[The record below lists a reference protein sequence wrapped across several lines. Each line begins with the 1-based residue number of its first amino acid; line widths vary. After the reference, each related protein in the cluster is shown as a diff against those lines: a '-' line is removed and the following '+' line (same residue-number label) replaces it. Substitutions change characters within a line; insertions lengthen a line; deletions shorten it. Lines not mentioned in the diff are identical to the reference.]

1 MDKNDLA
8 ALLIDAP
15 AAEVDQI
22 HRLLHEWSVG
32 PDSSFPVQM
41 SLLTKAQW
49 RIAANLPRLMNDSRK
64 LIELHLAEYRRQT
77 AELVKNLSAV
87 GEDQADEFKNVVK
100 AHTEALNQASGSFRS
115 QLKSVGAFTQ
125 DIRKH
130 LDDGVS
136 SYNHIKTDL
145 KVGREMFLKTCE
157 DFDVAKRLRLGLRQ
171 IFAPAFV
178 FDDELAA
185 PEQVNGV
192 DVALKIADV
201 GLERGDGRAADAEHV
216 EEFVVKSLFVGTLR
230 GRVAPI
236 TGETNRTVA
245 HLAPREMWHGCSSA
259 RESAC
264 CVVTVLCGNSGA

>member
-49 RIAANLPRLMNDSRK
+49 RIAASMPRSLNDSRK
-64 LIELHLAEYRRQT
+64 WLELHLAEYRRQT
-77 AELVKNLSAV
+77 AEMVKNLSAV
-87 GEDQADEFKNVVK
+87 GEDQADELKNVVK

-115 QLKSVGAFTQ
+115 QLKSIGAFTQ

-145 KVGREMFLKTCE
+145 KAGREMFRKTCE
-157 DFDVAKRLRLGLRQ
+157 DLDGRINGVQLRRDWLAWLGL
-171 IFAPAFV
+171 IAV
-178 FDDELAA
+178 GM
-185 PEQVNGV
+185 VIGITIGV
-192 DVALKIADV
+192 V
-201 GLERGDGRAADAEHV
+201 LEAKFR
-216 EEFVVKSLFVGTLR
+216 
-230 GRVAPI
+230 
-236 TGETNRTVA
+236 
-245 HLAPREMWHGCSSA
+245 
-259 RESAC
+259 
-264 CVVTVLCGNSGA
+264 

>member
-115 QLKSVGAFTQ
+115 QLKSIGAFTQ

-130 LDDGVS
+130 LDDGIS

-145 KVGREMFLKTCE
+145 KAGGEMFRKTCE
-157 DFDVAKRLRLGLRQ
+157 DLDGRINGVQLRRDWLAWLGL
-171 IFAPAFV
+171 IAIGMV
-178 FDDELAA
+178 IGITM
-185 PEQVNGV
+185 GV
-192 DVALKIADV
+192 V
-201 GLERGDGRAADAEHV
+201 LEAKFR
-216 EEFVVKSLFVGTLR
+216 
-230 GRVAPI
+230 
-236 TGETNRTVA
+236 
-245 HLAPREMWHGCSSA
+245 
-259 RESAC
+259 
-264 CVVTVLCGNSGA
+264 

>member
-87 GEDQADEFKNVVK
+87 GENQADEFKNVVK

-115 QLKSVGAFTQ
+115 QLKSIGAFTQ

-130 LDDGVS
+130 LDDGIS

-145 KVGREMFLKTCE
+145 KAGGEMFRKTCE
-157 DFDVAKRLRLGLRQ
+157 DLDGRINGVQLRRDWLAWLGL
-171 IFAPAFV
+171 IAIGMV
-178 FDDELAA
+178 IGITM
-185 PEQVNGV
+185 GV
-192 DVALKIADV
+192 V
-201 GLERGDGRAADAEHV
+201 LEAK
-216 EEFVVKSLFVGTLR
+216 FQ
-230 GRVAPI
+230 
-236 TGETNRTVA
+236 
-245 HLAPREMWHGCSSA
+245 
-259 RESAC
+259 
-264 CVVTVLCGNSGA
+264 

>member
-115 QLKSVGAFTQ
+115 QLKSIGAFTQ

-130 LDDGVS
+130 LDDGIS
-136 SYNHIKTDL
+136 SYNHIKTDV
-145 KVGREMFLKTCE
+145 KAGGEMFRKTCE
-157 DFDVAKRLRLGLRQ
+157 DLDGRINGVQLRRDWLAWLGL
-171 IFAPAFV
+171 IAIGMV
-178 FDDELAA
+178 IGITM
-185 PEQVNGV
+185 GV
-192 DVALKIADV
+192 V
-201 GLERGDGRAADAEHV
+201 LEAKFH
-216 EEFVVKSLFVGTLR
+216 
-230 GRVAPI
+230 
-236 TGETNRTVA
+236 
-245 HLAPREMWHGCSSA
+245 
-259 RESAC
+259 
-264 CVVTVLCGNSGA
+264 